1 MVTGISEEN
10 DDEETFSAVHSS
22 TPSINSQSYA
32 IPITEEMSSS
42 FHDSISTTSNSS
54 GSFDSDGSNVSDV
67 VEQNEMDNES
77 NVDEDLFLDNDI
89 PQSSNLLPSDAQDP
103 GPIFDVSRYIFDS
116 LKQSIDSADFSEA
129 LSLQTKTS
137 AVINSK
143 SLELKQYIDEMKSR
157 LTQLQEKFENG
168 EATSKKIKRDLETS
182 RKNIDYLNA
191 ALRVDFPIEF
201 NQAREKI
208 LERKLNEDHDC

>member
-54 GSFDSDGSNVSDV
+54 GSFDSDGSNVSNV

-89 PQSSNLLPSDAQDP
+89 PQSSNLLPTDAQDP

-143 SLELKQYIDEMKSR
+143 SPELKQYIDEMKSR

-208 LERKLNEDHDC
+208 LERRLNEDHDC

>member
-54 GSFDSDGSNVSDV
+54 GSFDSDGSNVSNV

-89 PQSSNLLPSDAQDP
+89 PQPSNLLPTDAQDP

>member
-22 TPSINSQSYA
+22 TPSISSQSYA

-89 PQSSNLLPSDAQDP
+89 PQSSNLLPTDAQDP

>member
-89 PQSSNLLPSDAQDP
+89 PQSSNLLPTDAQDP

-168 EATSKKIKRDLETS
+168 EATSKKIKRDLKTS

-208 LERKLNEDHDC
+208 LERRLNEDHDC

>member
-32 IPITEEMSSS
+32 IPITEEMSSC

-89 PQSSNLLPSDAQDP
+89 PQSSNLLPTDAQDP

>member
-89 PQSSNLLPSDAQDP
+89 PQSSNLLPTDAQDP

-143 SLELKQYIDEMKSR
+143 SPELKQYIDEMKSR

-208 LERKLNEDHDC
+208 LERRLNEDHDC

>member
-89 PQSSNLLPSDAQDP
+89 PQSSNLLPTDAQDP

-168 EATSKKIKRDLETS
+168 EATSKKIKRDLGTS

>member
-1 MVTGISEEN
+1 ME
-10 DDEETFSAVHSS
+10 A
-22 TPSINSQSYA
+22 
-32 IPITEEMSSS
+32 
-42 FHDSISTTSNSS
+42 
-54 GSFDSDGSNVSDV
+54 
-67 VEQNEMDNES
+67 NEVDNES
-77 NVDEDLFLDNDI
+77 NGEEDLFLDNDI
-89 PQSSNLLPSDAQDP
+89 PQSSNLLLTDAQDP

-137 AVINSK
+137 AVINAK
-143 SLELKQYIDEMKSR
+143 SLELKQYIEEMKIR

-168 EATSKKIKRDLETS
+168 EATSRKIKHDLETS

-208 LERKLNEDHDC
+208 LERKLNEEND

>member
-1 MVTGISEEN
+1 
-10 DDEETFSAVHSS
+10 
-22 TPSINSQSYA
+22 
-32 IPITEEMSSS
+32 
-42 FHDSISTTSNSS
+42 
-54 GSFDSDGSNVSDV
+54 
-67 VEQNEMDNES
+67 MDNES

-89 PQSSNLLPSDAQDP
+89 PQSSNLLPTDAQDP